1 MSILGE
7 NLVRTDAIGK
17 LTGEARYTVDY
28 DGKDL
33 LHGAL
38 LRSPVPA
45 GRIKAIET
53 AAAESLPGVR
63 CVVTAMG
70 VPDTRAGWVLR
81 EQAMFARERVRYEGE
96 PIAGVVADTPEQARA
111 AVAAI
116 ELDLVETE
124 AVGDME
130 TALAENAPL
139 VHPEWKSYQPASG
152 EDYPRYGNIASEL
165 VADNDAVDVAF
176 ENADL
181 IVEDE
186 FISNRQYQ
194 AYIEPKSAVGIYREG
209 RYIIHT
215 GHQFPFNVRDRVA
228 QYLDVRPS
236 QVRVIGHSIGGGF
249 GAKLDTGLEPY
260 AAILSQLAGGRAVK
274 LVNNR
279 TEDIL
284 TCPSRENAVITIRSA
299 LDKQG
304 NLLGR
309 ELICHMDNGAYS
321 GEMAFMPSVIFH
333 LAGSVYKVG
342 NIRVIARLV
351 YTNTAPTGAMRGVS
365 GVYFCAMQ
373 ERHMDNI
380 ADKLGVDR
388 REYRLQNLNK
398 NGDTLLNGQVLD
410 DADLLRKGFEKM
422 EQAAPWITLNK
433 NKKPWH
439 GIGIAAGTWITNSM
453 PGSVQLKLNEDGTV
467 TVVTAA
473 TDNGSGA
480 VSMGVTQ
487 IVAEHFGLTADD
499 IIVTMPDTDIA
510 GFDGGSQGSRTT
522 HIVGRAAGIAADELK
537 RMIYDV
543 ASDLLEAGRDDLEM
557 VNGKVGVVGYPD
569 SRIPLENIAM
579 AATWSRGPLSANG
592 SYTTEP
598 VPYNPGC
605 ASGMLF
611 PYFPTPTYHVHLAE
625 VEVNPVTGN
634 VRVVRYIV
642 VQEVGRVINPT
653 GVRGQVQGAVAQGIG
668 HALYESLRIRDARY
682 LERSLETY
690 RLPLAVDVPEVEIIT
705 MEHPHSLGPFGAK
718 GVGEPA
724 IILAPATIACAVS
737 DAIGKPFNRIPI
749 TPEDV
754 LEAIVEKEKTYA

>member
-1 MSILGE
+1 MSLLGE
-7 NLVRTDAIGK
+7 NLVRTDAMGK

-33 LHGAL
+33 LHGSL
-38 LRSPVPA
+38 LRSSVPS
-45 GRIKAIET
+45 GRIKALDT
-53 AAAESLPGVR
+53 TLAESLPGVR
-63 CVVTAMG
+63 CIVTAMD

-81 EQAMFARERVRYEGE
+81 EHALFAREQVRYEGE
-96 PIAGVVADTPEQARA
+96 PIAGVVADTPEQAKA

-116 ELDLVETE
+116 ELNMEEME

-130 TALAENAPL
+130 AALAENAPL
-139 VHPEWKSYQPASG
+139 VHPEWKSYQTVSG
-152 EDYPRYGNIASEL
+152 EDHPRYGNIASEL
-165 VADNDAVDVAF
+165 VADNDDVDVAF

-194 AYIEPKSAVGIYREG
+194 AYIEPKSAVGIFREG

-215 GHQFPFNVRDRVA
+215 GHQYPFNVRDRVA

-260 AAILSQLAGGRAVK
+260 AAILSKFAGGRPVK

-279 TEDIL
+279 TEDML
-284 TCPSRENAVITIRSA
+284 TCPSRENAVIKIRSA

-321 GEMAFMPSVIFH
+321 GEMVFMPSVIFH
-333 LAGSVYKVG
+333 LAGSVYKVS

-380 ADKLGVDR
+380 ADQLGVDR
-388 REYRLQNLNK
+388 REYRLQNLVK
-398 NGDTLLNGQVLD
+398 SGDTLLNGQVLD

-422 EQAAPWITLNK
+422 EETAPWTQLNK

-439 GIGIAAGTWITNSM
+439 GIGIGAGTWITNSM
-453 PGSVQLKLNEDGTV
+453 PGSVQLKLNEDGSV
-467 TVVTAA
+467 AVVTGAN
-473 TDNGSGA
+473 DNGSGA

-487 IVAEHFGLTADD
+487 IVAEHLGLSADD

-510 GFDGGSQGSRTT
+510 GYDGGSQGSRTT

-537 RMIYDV
+537 RMIYEV
-543 ASDLLEAGRDDLEM
+543 ASGMLEANRDDLEM

-579 AATWSRGPLSANG
+579 AATWGRGPLSASG

-653 GVRGQVQGAVAQGIG
+653 GVRGQIQGAVTQGIG
-668 HALYESLRIRDARY
+668 HALYESLRIRNARY
-682 LERSLETY
+682 LERSLEAY
-690 RLPLAVDVPEVEIIT
+690 RLPLAVDIPEVEVIT

-737 DAIGKPFNRIPI
+737 NAIGKPFNKIPI
-749 TPEDV
+749 SPEDV
-754 LEAIVEKEKTYA
+754 LEAIVDMENQR

>member
-1 MSILGE
+1 MSLLGE
-7 NLVRTDAIGK
+7 NLVRTDAMGK

-33 LHGAL
+33 LHGSL
-38 LRSPVPA
+38 LRSSVPS
-45 GRIKAIET
+45 GRIKALDT
-53 AAAESLPGVR
+53 TLAESLPGVR
-63 CVVTAMG
+63 CIVTAMD

-81 EQAMFARERVRYEGE
+81 EHALFAREQVRYEGE
-96 PIAGVVADTPEQARA
+96 PIAGVVADTPEQAKA

-116 ELDLVETE
+116 ELNMEE
-124 AVGDME
+124 MQAVGDME
-130 TALAENAPL
+130 AALAENARL
-139 VHPEWKSYQPASG
+139 VHPEWKSYQTVSG
-152 EDYPRYGNIASEL
+152 EDHPRYGNIASEL
-165 VADNDAVDVAF
+165 VADNDDVDVAF

-194 AYIEPKSAVGIYREG
+194 AYIEPKSAVGIFREG

-215 GHQFPFNVRDRVA
+215 GHQYPFNVRDRVA

-260 AAILSQLAGGRAVK
+260 AAILSKFAGGRPVK

-279 TEDIL
+279 TEDML

-321 GEMAFMPSVIFH
+321 GEMVFMPSVIFH
-333 LAGSVYKVG
+333 LAGSVYKVS

-380 ADKLGVDR
+380 ADQLGVDR
-388 REYRLQNLNK
+388 REYRLQNLVK
-398 NGDTLLNGQVLD
+398 SGDTLLNGQVLD

-422 EQAAPWITLNK
+422 EETAPWTQLNK

-439 GIGIAAGTWITNSM
+439 GIGIGAGTWITNSM
-453 PGSVQLKLNEDGTV
+453 PGSVQLKLNEDGSV
-467 TVVTAA
+467 AVVTGAN
-473 TDNGSGA
+473 DNGSGA

-487 IVAEHFGLTADD
+487 IVAEHLGLSADD

-510 GFDGGSQGSRTT
+510 GYDGGSQGSRTT

-537 RMIYDV
+537 RMIYEV
-543 ASDLLEAGRDDLEM
+543 ASGMLEANRDDLEM

-579 AATWSRGPLSANG
+579 AATWSRGPLSASG

-653 GVRGQVQGAVAQGIG
+653 GVRGQIQGAVTQGIG
-668 HALYESLRIRDARY
+668 HALYESLRIRNARY
-682 LERSLETY
+682 LERSLEAY
-690 RLPLAVDVPEVEIIT
+690 RLPLAVDIPEVEVIT

-737 DAIGKPFNRIPI
+737 DAIGKPFNKIPI
-749 TPEDV
+749 SPEDV
-754 LEAIVEKEKTYA
+754 LEAIVDMENQR

>member
-1 MSILGE
+1 MSLLGE
-7 NLVRTDAIGK
+7 NLVRTDAMGK

-33 LHGAL
+33 LHGSL
-38 LRSPVPA
+38 LRSSVPS
-45 GRIKAIET
+45 GRIKALDT
-53 AAAESLPGVR
+53 TLAESLPGVR
-63 CVVTAMG
+63 CIVTAMD

-81 EQAMFARERVRYEGE
+81 EHALFAREQVRYEGE
-96 PIAGVVADTPEQARA
+96 PIAGVVADTPEQAKA

-116 ELDLVETE
+116 ELNMEE
-124 AVGDME
+124 MQAVGDME
-130 TALAENAPL
+130 AALAENAPL
-139 VHPEWKSYQPASG
+139 VHPEWKSYQTVSG
-152 EDYPRYGNIASEL
+152 EDHPRYGNIASEL
-165 VADNDAVDVAF
+165 VADNDDVDVAF

-194 AYIEPKSAVGIYREG
+194 AYIEPKSAVGIFREG

-215 GHQFPFNVRDRVA
+215 GHQYPFNVRDRVA

-236 QVRVIGHSIGGGF
+236 QIRVIGHSIGGGF

-260 AAILSQLAGGRAVK
+260 AAILSKFAGGRPVK

-279 TEDIL
+279 TEDML

-321 GEMAFMPSVIFH
+321 GEMVFMPSVIFH
-333 LAGSVYKVG
+333 LAGSVYKVS

-380 ADKLGVDR
+380 ADQLGVDR
-388 REYRLQNLNK
+388 REYRLQNLVK
-398 NGDTLLNGQVLD
+398 SGDTLLNGQVLD

-422 EQAAPWITLNK
+422 EETAPWTQLNK

-439 GIGIAAGTWITNSM
+439 GIGIGAGTWITNSM
-453 PGSVQLKLNEDGTV
+453 PGSVQLKLNEDGSV
-467 TVVTAA
+467 AVVTGAN
-473 TDNGSGA
+473 DNGSGA

-487 IVAEHFGLTADD
+487 IVAEHLGLSADD

-510 GFDGGSQGSRTT
+510 GYDGGSQGSRTT

-537 RMIYDV
+537 RMIYEV
-543 ASDLLEAGRDDLEM
+543 ASGMLEANRDDLEM

-579 AATWSRGPLSANG
+579 AATWSRGPLSASG

-653 GVRGQVQGAVAQGIG
+653 GVRGQIQGAVTQGIG
-668 HALYESLRIRDARY
+668 HALYESLRIRNARY
-682 LERSLETY
+682 LERSLEAY
-690 RLPLAVDVPEVEIIT
+690 RLPLAVDIPEVEVIT

-737 DAIGKPFNRIPI
+737 DAIGKPFNKIPI
-749 TPEDV
+749 SPEDV
-754 LEAIVEKEKTYA
+754 LEAIVDMENQR

>member
-1 MSILGE
+1 MSLLGE
-7 NLVRTDAIGK
+7 NLIRTDAMGK

-33 LHGAL
+33 LHGSL
-38 LRSPVPA
+38 LRSSVPS
-45 GRIKAIET
+45 GRIKALDT
-53 AAAESLPGVR
+53 TLAESLPGVR
-63 CVVTAMG
+63 CIVTAMD

-81 EQAMFARERVRYEGE
+81 EHALFAREQVRYEGE
-96 PIAGVVADTPEQARA
+96 AIAGVVADTPEQAKA

-116 ELDLVETE
+116 ELNMEE
-124 AVGDME
+124 MQAVGDME
-130 TALAENAPL
+130 AALAENAPL
-139 VHPEWKSYQPASG
+139 VHPEWKSYQTVSG
-152 EDYPRYGNIASEL
+152 EDHPRYGNIASEL
-165 VADNDAVDVAF
+165 VADNDEVDVAF

-194 AYIEPKSAVGIYREG
+194 AYIEPKSAVGIFREG

-215 GHQFPFNVRDRVA
+215 GHQYPFNVRDRVA

-236 QVRVIGHSIGGGF
+236 QIRVIGHSIGGGF

-260 AAILSQLAGGRAVK
+260 AAILSKFAGGRPVK

-279 TEDIL
+279 TEDML

-321 GEMAFMPSVIFH
+321 GEMVFMPSVIFH
-333 LAGSVYKVG
+333 LAGSVYKVS

-380 ADKLGVDR
+380 ADQLGVDR
-388 REYRLQNLNK
+388 REYRLQNLVK
-398 NGDTLLNGQVLD
+398 SGDTLLNGQVLD

-422 EQAAPWITLNK
+422 EETAPWTQLNK

-439 GIGIAAGTWITNSM
+439 GIGIGAGTWITNSM
-453 PGSVQLKLNEDGTV
+453 PGSVQLKLNEDGSV
-467 TVVTAA
+467 AVVTGAN
-473 TDNGSGA
+473 DNGSGA

-487 IVAEHFGLTADD
+487 IVAEHLGLSADD

-510 GFDGGSQGSRTT
+510 GYDGGSQGSRTT

-537 RMIYDV
+537 RMIYEV
-543 ASDLLEAGRDDLEM
+543 ASGMLEANRDDLEM

-579 AATWSRGPLSANG
+579 AATWSRGPLSASG

-653 GVRGQVQGAVAQGIG
+653 GVRGQIQGAVTQGIG
-668 HALYESLRIRDARY
+668 HALYESLRIKNARY
-682 LERSLETY
+682 LERSLEAY
-690 RLPLAVDVPEVEIIT
+690 RLPLAVDIPEVEVIT

-737 DAIGKPFNRIPI
+737 DAIGKPFNKIPI
-749 TPEDV
+749 SPEDV
-754 LEAIVEKEKTYA
+754 LEAIVDMENQR

>member
-1 MSILGE
+1 MSVLGE
-7 NLVRTDAIGK
+7 SLVRTDAAGK

-28 DGKDL
+28 DARDL

-45 GRIKAIET
+45 GRIKAIDT

-63 CVVTAMG
+63 CVVTARD
-70 VPDTRAGWVLR
+70 VPDTLAGWVLR
-81 EQAMFARERVRYEGE
+81 ETPLFAGKQVRFEGE
-96 PIAGVVADTPEQARA
+96 PLAGVAADTPEQAK
-111 AVAAI
+111 AAI
-116 ELDLVETE
+116 AAIKLDIAETE
-124 AVGDME
+124 AVGDMKA
-130 TALAENAPL
+130 ALTENAPL
-139 VHPEWKSYQPASG
+139 VHPEWKSYQPTSG

-165 VADNDAVDVAF
+165 VADNDDVDVAF
-176 ENADL
+176 QNADL

-186 FISNRQYQ
+186 FTSNRQYQ
-194 AYIEPKSAVGIYREG
+194 AYIEPKSAVGIYRDG
-209 RYIIHT
+209 RYTIHT
-215 GHQFPFNVRDRVA
+215 GHQYPFNIRDRVA
-228 QYLDVRPS
+228 QYLAVRPS

-249 GAKLDTGLEPY
+249 GAKLDTGLEPH
-260 AAILSQLAGGRAVK
+260 AAIMSKLAGGRPVK

-279 TEDIL
+279 TEDML
-284 TCPSRENAVITIRSA
+284 TCPSRENATMKIRSA

-351 YTNTAPTGAMRGVS
+351 YTNTAPTGAMRGVC
-365 GVYFCAMQ
+365 GVYFSAFQ
-373 ERHMDNI
+373 ERHMDHI
-380 ADKLGVDR
+380 ADELGVDR
-388 REYRLQNLNK
+388 REYRLNNLVK
-398 NGDTLLNGQVLD
+398 SGDSLLNGQVLD

-422 EQAAPWITLNK
+422 EEAAPWKQQDK
-433 NKKPWH
+433 NKKNWH

-453 PGSVQLKLNEDGTV
+453 PGSVQLKLNEDGSI

-480 VSMGVTQ
+480 VSMGITQ

-499 IIVTMPDTDIA
+499 IVVTMPDTDVA
-510 GFDGGSQGSRTT
+510 GYDGGSQGSRTT

-537 RMIYDV
+537 GMIFDV
-543 ASDLLEAGRDDLEM
+543 AAGMLEAGKDDLEM
-557 VNGKVGVVGYPD
+557 VDGQVGVVGDPT
-569 SRIPLENIAM
+569 SRMPLGDIAT
-579 AATWSRGPLSANG
+579 AATWSRGPLSASG

-598 VPYNPGC
+598 VPFNPGC

-611 PYFPTPTYHVHLAE
+611 PYFPTPTYHVHFAE

-642 VQEVGRVINPT
+642 VQEVGRVINPA
-653 GVRGQVQGAVAQGIG
+653 GVRGQIQGAVVQGIG
-668 HALYESLRIRDARY
+668 HALYESLRIRGARY
-682 LERSLETY
+682 LERSLEAY
-690 RLPLAVDVPEVEIIT
+690 RLPLAVDMPEVEIIT

-724 IILAPATIACAVS
+724 IILAPAVIACAVS
-737 DAIGKPFNRIPI
+737 DALGKPFNRIPVS
-749 TPEDV
+749 PEDV
-754 LEAIVEKEKTYA
+754 LEAIVEKEKQG

>member
-1 MSILGE
+1 MSLLGE
-7 NLVRTDAIGK
+7 NLVRTDAMGK

-33 LHGAL
+33 LHGSL
-38 LRSPVPA
+38 LRSSVPS
-45 GRIKAIET
+45 GRIKALDT
-53 AAAESLPGVR
+53 TLAESLPGVR
-63 CVVTAMG
+63 CIVTAMD

-81 EQAMFARERVRYEGE
+81 EHALFAREQVRYEGE
-96 PIAGVVADTPEQARA
+96 PIAGVVADTPEQAKA

-116 ELDLVETE
+116 ELNMEEME

-130 TALAENAPL
+130 AALAENARL
-139 VHPEWKSYQPASG
+139 VHPEWKSYQTVSG
-152 EDYPRYGNIASEL
+152 EDHPRYGNIASEL
-165 VADNDAVDVAF
+165 VADNDDVDVAF

-194 AYIEPKSAVGIYREG
+194 AYIEPKSAVGIFREG

-260 AAILSQLAGGRAVK
+260 AAILSKFAGGRPVK

-279 TEDIL
+279 TEDML

-321 GEMAFMPSVIFH
+321 GEMVFMPSVIFH
-333 LAGSVYKVG
+333 LAGSVYKVS

-380 ADKLGVDR
+380 ADQLGVDR
-388 REYRLQNLNK
+388 REYRLQNLVK
-398 NGDTLLNGQVLD
+398 SGDTLLNGQVLD

-422 EQAAPWITLNK
+422 EETAPWTQLNK

-439 GIGIAAGTWITNSM
+439 GIGIGAGTWITNSM
-453 PGSVQLKLNEDGTV
+453 PGSVQLKLNEDGSV
-467 TVVTAA
+467 AVVTGAN
-473 TDNGSGA
+473 DNGSGA

-487 IVAEHFGLTADD
+487 IVAEHLGLSADD

-510 GFDGGSQGSRTT
+510 GYDGGSQGSRTT

-537 RMIYDV
+537 RMIYEV
-543 ASDLLEAGRDDLEM
+543 ASGMLEANRDDLEM

-579 AATWSRGPLSANG
+579 AATWSRGPLSASG

-653 GVRGQVQGAVAQGIG
+653 GVRGQIQGAVTQGIG
-668 HALYESLRIRDARY
+668 HALYESLRIRNARY
-682 LERSLETY
+682 LERSLEAY
-690 RLPLAVDVPEVEIIT
+690 RLPLAVDIPEVEVIT

-737 DAIGKPFNRIPI
+737 DAIGKPFNKIPI
-749 TPEDV
+749 SPEDV
-754 LEAIVEKEKTYA
+754 LEAIVDMENQR

>member
-1 MSILGE
+1 MSLLGE
-7 NLVRTDAIGK
+7 NLVRTDAMGK

-33 LHGAL
+33 LHGSL
-38 LRSPVPA
+38 LRSSVPS
-45 GRIKAIET
+45 GRIKALDT
-53 AAAESLPGVR
+53 TLAESLPGVR
-63 CVVTAMG
+63 CIVTAMD

-81 EQAMFARERVRYEGE
+81 EHALFAREQVRYEGE
-96 PIAGVVADTPEQARA
+96 PIAGVVADTPEQAKA

-116 ELDLVETE
+116 ELNMEE
-124 AVGDME
+124 MQAVGDME
-130 TALAENAPL
+130 AALAENARL
-139 VHPEWKSYQPASG
+139 VHPEWKSYQTVSG
-152 EDYPRYGNIASEL
+152 EDHPRYGNIASEL
-165 VADNDAVDVAF
+165 VADNDDVDVAF
-176 ENADL
+176 KNADL

-194 AYIEPKSAVGIYREG
+194 AYIEPKSAVGIFREG

-215 GHQFPFNVRDRVA
+215 GHQYPFNVRDRVA

-260 AAILSQLAGGRAVK
+260 AAILSKFAGGRPVK

-279 TEDIL
+279 TEDML
-284 TCPSRENAVITIRSA
+284 TCPSRENAVIKIRSA

-321 GEMAFMPSVIFH
+321 GEMVFMPSVIFH
-333 LAGSVYKVG
+333 LAGSVYKVS

-380 ADKLGVDR
+380 ADQLGVDR
-388 REYRLQNLNK
+388 REYRLQNLVK
-398 NGDTLLNGQVLD
+398 SGDTLLNGQVLD

-422 EQAAPWITLNK
+422 EETAPWTQLNK

-439 GIGIAAGTWITNSM
+439 GIGIGAGTWITNSM
-453 PGSVQLKLNEDGTV
+453 PGSVQLKLNEDGSV
-467 TVVTAA
+467 AVVTGAN
-473 TDNGSGA
+473 DNGSGA

-487 IVAEHFGLTADD
+487 IVAEHLGLSADD

-510 GFDGGSQGSRTT
+510 GYDGGSQGSRTT

-537 RMIYDV
+537 RMIYEV
-543 ASDLLEAGRDDLEM
+543 ASGMLEANRDDLEM

-579 AATWSRGPLSANG
+579 AATWSRGPLSASG

-653 GVRGQVQGAVAQGIG
+653 GVRGQIQGAVTQGIG
-668 HALYESLRIRDARY
+668 HALYESLRIRNARY
-682 LERSLETY
+682 LERSLEAY
-690 RLPLAVDVPEVEIIT
+690 RLPLAVDIPEVEVIT

-737 DAIGKPFNRIPI
+737 DAIGKPFNKIPI
-749 TPEDV
+749 SPEDV
-754 LEAIVEKEKTYA
+754 LEAIVDMENQR

>member
-1 MSILGE
+1 MSLLGE
-7 NLVRTDAIGK
+7 NLVRTDAMGK

-33 LHGAL
+33 LHGSL
-38 LRSPVPA
+38 LRSSVPS
-45 GRIKAIET
+45 GRIKALDT
-53 AAAESLPGVR
+53 TLAESLPGVR
-63 CVVTAMG
+63 CIVTAMD

-81 EQAMFARERVRYEGE
+81 EHALFAREQVRYEGE
-96 PIAGVVADTPEQARA
+96 PIAGVVADTPEQAKA

-116 ELDLVETE
+116 ELNMEE
-124 AVGDME
+124 MQAVGDME
-130 TALAENAPL
+130 AALAENAPL
-139 VHPEWKSYQPASG
+139 VHPEWKSYQTVSG
-152 EDYPRYGNIASEL
+152 EDHPRYGNIASEL
-165 VADNDAVDVAF
+165 VADNDDVDVAF

-194 AYIEPKSAVGIYREG
+194 AYIEPKSAVGIFREG

-215 GHQFPFNVRDRVA
+215 GHQYPFNVRDRVA

-236 QVRVIGHSIGGGF
+236 QVRVIGHAIGVGF

-260 AAILSQLAGGRAVK
+260 AAILSKFAGGRPVK

-279 TEDIL
+279 TEDML

-321 GEMAFMPSVIFH
+321 GEMVFMPSVIFH
-333 LAGSVYKVG
+333 LAGSVYKVS

-380 ADKLGVDR
+380 ADQLGVDR
-388 REYRLQNLNK
+388 REYRLQNLVK
-398 NGDTLLNGQVLD
+398 SGDTLLNGQVLD

-422 EQAAPWITLNK
+422 EETAPWTQLNK

-439 GIGIAAGTWITNSM
+439 GIGIGAGTWITNSM
-453 PGSVQLKLNEDGTV
+453 PGSVQLKLNEDGSV
-467 TVVTAA
+467 AVVTGAN
-473 TDNGSGA
+473 DNGSGA

-487 IVAEHFGLTADD
+487 IVAEHLGLSADD

-510 GFDGGSQGSRTT
+510 GYDGGSQGSRTT

-537 RMIYDV
+537 RMIYEV
-543 ASDLLEAGRDDLEM
+543 ASGMLEANRDDLEM

-579 AATWSRGPLSANG
+579 AATWSRGPLSASG

-653 GVRGQVQGAVAQGIG
+653 GVRGQIQGAVTQGIG
-668 HALYESLRIRDARY
+668 HALYESLRIRNARY
-682 LERSLETY
+682 LERSLEAY
-690 RLPLAVDVPEVEIIT
+690 RLPLAVDIPEVEVIT

-737 DAIGKPFNRIPI
+737 DAIGKPFNKIPI
-749 TPEDV
+749 SPEDV
-754 LEAIVEKEKTYA
+754 LEAIVDMENQR

>member
-1 MSILGE
+1 MSLLGE
-7 NLVRTDAIGK
+7 SLVRTDAMGK

-38 LRSPVPA
+38 LRSSIPA
-45 GRIKAIET
+45 GRIKAIDT
-53 AAAESLPGVR
+53 AVAELLPGVR
-63 CVVTAMG
+63 CIVTALD

-81 EQAMFARERVRYEGE
+81 EHALFARKQVRYEGE

-111 AVAAI
+111 AVVAI
-116 ELDLVETE
+116 ELDMVETE

-130 TALAENAPL
+130 TALAENASL
-139 VHPEWKSYQPASG
+139 VHPEWKSYQPVSG
-152 EDYPRYGNIASEL
+152 EDHPRYGNIASEL
-165 VADNDAVDVAF
+165 VADNDAVDIAF

-194 AYIEPKSAVGIYREG
+194 AYIEPKSAVGIYRDG

-260 AAILSQLAGGRAVK
+260 AAILSKLAGGRPVK

-279 TEDIL
+279 TEDML
-284 TCPSRENAVITIRSA
+284 TCPSRENAVIKIRSA
-299 LDKQG
+299 LDNQG

-333 LAGSVYKVG
+333 LAGSVYKVS

-351 YTNTAPTGAMRGVS
+351 YTNTAPTGAMRGVC

-380 ADKLGVDR
+380 AEQLGVDR
-388 REYRLQNLNK
+388 REYRLQNLVK
-398 NGDTLLNGQVLD
+398 SGDTLLNGQVLD
-410 DADLLRKGFEKM
+410 DADLLRKGFEIM
-422 EQAAPWITLNK
+422 EEAAPWSQLNK

-439 GIGIAAGTWITNSM
+439 GIGIGAGTWITNSM
-453 PGSVQLKLNEDGTV
+453 PGSVQLKLNEDGSV
-467 TVVTAA
+467 TVVTGAN
-473 TDNGSGA
+473 DNGSGA
-480 VSMGVTQ
+480 VSMGLTQ
-487 IVAEHFGLTADD
+487 IVAEHFGLSADD

-510 GFDGGSQGSRTT
+510 GYDGGSQGSRTT

-537 RMIYDV
+537 RMIYEV
-543 ASDLLEAGRDDLEM
+543 ASDLLEANRDDLEM

-579 AATWSRGPLSANG
+579 AATWSRGPLSASG
-592 SYTTEP
+592 SYTTQP

-653 GVRGQVQGAVAQGIG
+653 GVRGQIQGAVTQGIG
-668 HALYESLRIRDARY
+668 HALYESLRIRNARY
-682 LERSLETY
+682 LERSLEAY
-690 RLPLAVDVPEVEIIT
+690 RLPLAVDIPEVEVIT

-737 DAIGKPFNRIPI
+737 DAIGKPFNKIPI
-749 TPEDV
+749 SPEDV
-754 LEAIVEKEKTYA
+754 LEAIVDLEKQR

>member
-1 MSILGE
+1 MSLLGE
-7 NLVRTDAIGK
+7 NLVRTDAMGK

-33 LHGAL
+33 LHGSL
-38 LRSPVPA
+38 LRSSVPS
-45 GRIKAIET
+45 GRIKALDT
-53 AAAESLPGVR
+53 TLAESLPGVR
-63 CVVTAMG
+63 CIVTAMD

-81 EQAMFARERVRYEGE
+81 EHALFAREQVRYEGE
-96 PIAGVVADTPEQARA
+96 PIAGVVADTPEQAKA

-116 ELDLVETE
+116 ELNMEE
-124 AVGDME
+124 MQAVGDME
-130 TALAENAPL
+130 AALAENARL
-139 VHPEWKSYQPASG
+139 VHPEWKSYQTVSG
-152 EDYPRYGNIASEL
+152 EDHPRYGNIASEL
-165 VADNDAVDVAF
+165 VADNDDVDVAF

-194 AYIEPKSAVGIYREG
+194 AYIEPKSAVGIFREG

-215 GHQFPFNVRDRVA
+215 GHQYPFNVRDRVA

-260 AAILSQLAGGRAVK
+260 AAILSKFAGGRPVK

-279 TEDIL
+279 TEDML
-284 TCPSRENAVITIRSA
+284 TCPSRENAVIKIRSA

-321 GEMAFMPSVIFH
+321 GEMVFMPSVIFH
-333 LAGSVYKVG
+333 LAGSVYKVS

-380 ADKLGVDR
+380 ADQLGVDR
-388 REYRLQNLNK
+388 REYRLQNLVK
-398 NGDTLLNGQVLD
+398 SGDTLLNGQVLD

-422 EQAAPWITLNK
+422 EETAPWTQLNK

-439 GIGIAAGTWITNSM
+439 GIGIGAGTWITNSM
-453 PGSVQLKLNEDGTV
+453 PGSVQLKLNEDGSV
-467 TVVTAA
+467 AVVTGAN
-473 TDNGSGA
+473 DNGSGA

-487 IVAEHFGLTADD
+487 IVAEHLGLSADD

-510 GFDGGSQGSRTT
+510 GYDGGSQGSRTT

-537 RMIYDV
+537 RMIYEV
-543 ASDLLEAGRDDLEM
+543 ASGMLEANRDDLEM

-579 AATWSRGPLSANG
+579 AATWSRGPLSASG

-653 GVRGQVQGAVAQGIG
+653 GVRGQIQGAVTQGIG
-668 HALYESLRIRDARY
+668 HALYESLRIRNARY
-682 LERSLETY
+682 LERSLEAY
-690 RLPLAVDVPEVEIIT
+690 RLPLAVDIPEVEVIT

-737 DAIGKPFNRIPI
+737 DAIGKPFNKIPI
-749 TPEDV
+749 SPEDV
-754 LEAIVEKEKTYA
+754 LEAIVDMENQR

>member
-1 MSILGE
+1 MSMLGE
-7 NLVRTDAIGK
+7 NLVRTDATGK

-45 GRIKAIET
+45 GRFKTIDT
-53 AAAESLPGVR
+53 TVAESMAGVR
-63 CVVTAMG
+63 CIATARD

-81 EQAMFARERVRYEGE
+81 EQPLFAREQVRYEGE
-96 PIAGVVADTPEQARA
+96 PIAGVAADTPEQARA

-130 TALAENAPL
+130 TALAENASL

-181 IVEDE
+181 IVADE

-279 TEDIL
+279 TEDLL

-388 REYRLQNLNK
+388 RAYRLQNLNK
-398 NGDTLLNGQVLD
+398 SGDTLLNGQVLD

-422 EQAAPWITLNK
+422 EQAAPWTRLNK

-487 IVAEHFGLTADD
+487 IVAEHFGLSAED
-499 IIVTMPDTDIA
+499 IIVTMPDTDSA

-668 HALYESLRIRDARY
+668 HALYESLRIRDSRY
-682 LERSLETY
+682 LERSLEAY
-690 RLPLAVDVPEVEIIT
+690 RLPLAVDMPEVEIIT
-705 MEHPHSLGPFGAK
+705 MEHPHALGPFGAK

-754 LEAIVEKEKTYA
+754 LEAIVEKEKQR

>member
-1 MSILGE
+1 MSLLGE
-7 NLVRTDAIGK
+7 NLVRTDAMGK

-33 LHGAL
+33 LHGSL
-38 LRSPVPA
+38 LRSSVPS
-45 GRIKAIET
+45 GRIKALDT
-53 AAAESLPGVR
+53 TLAESLPGVR
-63 CVVTAMG
+63 CIVTAMD

-81 EQAMFARERVRYEGE
+81 EHALFAREQVRYEGE
-96 PIAGVVADTPEQARA
+96 PIAGVVADTPEQAKA

-116 ELDLVETE
+116 ELNMEE
-124 AVGDME
+124 MQAVGDME
-130 TALAENAPL
+130 AALAENARL
-139 VHPEWKSYQPASG
+139 VHPEWKSYQTVSG
-152 EDYPRYGNIASEL
+152 EDHPRYGNIASEL
-165 VADNDAVDVAF
+165 VADNDDVDVAF

-194 AYIEPKSAVGIYREG
+194 AYIEPKSAVGIFREG

-215 GHQFPFNVRDRVA
+215 GHQYPFNVRDRVA

-236 QVRVIGHSIGGGF
+236 QIRVIGHSIGGGF

-260 AAILSQLAGGRAVK
+260 AAILSKFAGGRPVK

-279 TEDIL
+279 TEDML
-284 TCPSRENAVITIRSA
+284 TCPSRENAVIKIRSA

-309 ELICHMDNGAYS
+309 ELICHMDNDAYS
-321 GEMAFMPSVIFH
+321 GEMVFMPSVIFH
-333 LAGSVYKVG
+333 LAGSVYKVS

-380 ADKLGVDR
+380 ADQLGVDR
-388 REYRLQNLNK
+388 REYRLQNLVK
-398 NGDTLLNGQVLD
+398 SGDTLLNGQVLD

-422 EQAAPWITLNK
+422 EETAPWTQLNK

-439 GIGIAAGTWITNSM
+439 GIGIGAGTWITNSM
-453 PGSVQLKLNEDGTV
+453 PGSVQLKLNEDGSV
-467 TVVTAA
+467 AVVTGAN
-473 TDNGSGA
+473 DNGSGA

-487 IVAEHFGLTADD
+487 IVAEHLGLSADD

-510 GFDGGSQGSRTT
+510 GYDGGSQGSRTT

-537 RMIYDV
+537 RMIYEV
-543 ASDLLEAGRDDLEM
+543 ASGMLEANRDDLEM

-579 AATWSRGPLSANG
+579 AATWSRGPLSASG

-653 GVRGQVQGAVAQGIG
+653 GVRGQIQGAVTQGIG
-668 HALYESLRIRDARY
+668 HALYESLRIRNARY
-682 LERSLETY
+682 LERSLEAY
-690 RLPLAVDVPEVEIIT
+690 RLPLAVDIPEVEVIT

-737 DAIGKPFNRIPI
+737 DAIGKPFNKIPI
-749 TPEDV
+749 SPEDV
-754 LEAIVEKEKTYA
+754 LEAIVDMENQR

>member
-1 MSILGE
+1 MSLLGE
-7 NLVRTDAIGK
+7 SLVRTDAMGK

-38 LRSPVPA
+38 LRSSVPA
-45 GRIKAIET
+45 GRIKAIDT
-53 AAAESLPGVR
+53 AVAELLPGVR
-63 CVVTAMG
+63 CIVTALD

-81 EQAMFARERVRYEGE
+81 EHALFARKQVRYEGE

-111 AVAAI
+111 AVVAI
-116 ELDLVETE
+116 ELDMVETE

-139 VHPEWKSYQPASG
+139 VHPEWKSYQPVSG
-152 EDYPRYGNIASEL
+152 EDHPRYGNIASEL
-165 VADNDAVDVAF
+165 VADNDAVDIAF

-194 AYIEPKSAVGIYREG
+194 AYIEPKSAVGIYRDG

-260 AAILSQLAGGRAVK
+260 AAILSKLAGGRPVK

-279 TEDIL
+279 TEDML
-284 TCPSRENAVITIRSA
+284 TCPSRENAVIKIRSA
-299 LDKQG
+299 LDNQG

-333 LAGSVYKVG
+333 LAGSVYKVS

-351 YTNTAPTGAMRGVS
+351 YTNTAPTGAMRGVC

-380 ADKLGVDR
+380 AEQLGVDR
-388 REYRLQNLNK
+388 REYRLQNLVK
-398 NGDTLLNGQVLD
+398 SGDTLLNGQVLD
-410 DADLLRKGFEKM
+410 DADLLRKGFEIM
-422 EQAAPWITLNK
+422 EEAAPWSQLNK

-439 GIGIAAGTWITNSM
+439 GIGIGAGTWITNSM
-453 PGSVQLKLNEDGTV
+453 PGSVQLKLNEDGSV
-467 TVVTAA
+467 TVVTGAN
-473 TDNGSGA
+473 DNGSGA
-480 VSMGVTQ
+480 VSMGLTQ
-487 IVAEHFGLTADD
+487 IVAEHFGLSADD

-510 GFDGGSQGSRTT
+510 GYDGGSQGSRTT

-537 RMIYDV
+537 RMIYEV
-543 ASDLLEAGRDDLEM
+543 ASDLLEANRDDLEM

-579 AATWSRGPLSANG
+579 AATWSRGPLSASG
-592 SYTTEP
+592 SYTTQP

-653 GVRGQVQGAVAQGIG
+653 GVRGQIQGAVTQGIG
-668 HALYESLRIRDARY
+668 HALYESLRIRNARY
-682 LERSLETY
+682 LERSLEAY
-690 RLPLAVDVPEVEIIT
+690 RLPLAVDIPEVEVIT

-737 DAIGKPFNRIPI
+737 DAIGKPFNKIPI
-749 TPEDV
+749 SPEDV
-754 LEAIVEKEKTYA
+754 LEAIVDLEKQR

>member
-1 MSILGE
+1 MSLLGE
-7 NLVRTDAIGK
+7 NLVRTDAMGK

-33 LHGAL
+33 LHGSL
-38 LRSPVPA
+38 LRSSVPS
-45 GRIKAIET
+45 GRIKALDT
-53 AAAESLPGVR
+53 TLAESLPGVR
-63 CVVTAMG
+63 CIVTAMD

-81 EQAMFARERVRYEGE
+81 EHALFAREQVRYEGE
-96 PIAGVVADTPEQARA
+96 PIAGVVADTPEQAKA

-116 ELDLVETE
+116 ELNMEEME

-130 TALAENAPL
+130 AALAENAPL
-139 VHPEWKSYQPASG
+139 VHPEWKSYQTVSG
-152 EDYPRYGNIASEL
+152 EDHPRYGNIASEL
-165 VADNDAVDVAF
+165 VADNDDVDVAF

-194 AYIEPKSAVGIYREG
+194 AYIEPKSAVGIFREG

-215 GHQFPFNVRDRVA
+215 GHQYPFNVRDRVA

-260 AAILSQLAGGRAVK
+260 AAILSKFAGGRPVK

-279 TEDIL
+279 TEDML
-284 TCPSRENAVITIRSA
+284 TCPSRENAVIKIRSA

-321 GEMAFMPSVIFH
+321 GEMVFMPSVIFH
-333 LAGSVYKVG
+333 LAGSVYKVS

-380 ADKLGVDR
+380 ADQLGVDR
-388 REYRLQNLNK
+388 REYRLQNLVK
-398 NGDTLLNGQVLD
+398 SGDTLLNGQVLD

-422 EQAAPWITLNK
+422 EETAPWTQLNK

-439 GIGIAAGTWITNSM
+439 GIGIGAGTWITNSM
-453 PGSVQLKLNEDGTV
+453 PGSVQLKLNEDGSV
-467 TVVTAA
+467 AVVTGAN
-473 TDNGSGA
+473 DNGSGA

-487 IVAEHFGLTADD
+487 IVAEHLGLSADD

-510 GFDGGSQGSRTT
+510 GYDGGSQGSRTT

-537 RMIYDV
+537 RMIYEV
-543 ASDLLEAGRDDLEM
+543 ASGMLEANRDDLEM

-579 AATWSRGPLSANG
+579 AATWGRGPLSASG

-653 GVRGQVQGAVAQGIG
+653 GVRGQIQGAVTQGIG
-668 HALYESLRIRDARY
+668 HALYESLRIRNARY
-682 LERSLETY
+682 LERSLEAY
-690 RLPLAVDVPEVEIIT
+690 RLPLAVDIPEVEVIT

-737 DAIGKPFNRIPI
+737 DAIGKPFNKIPI
-749 TPEDV
+749 SPEDV
-754 LEAIVEKEKTYA
+754 LEAIVDMENQR

>member
-1 MSILGE
+1 MSLLGE
-7 NLVRTDAIGK
+7 NLVRTDAMGK

-33 LHGAL
+33 LHGSL
-38 LRSPVPA
+38 LRSSVPS
-45 GRIKAIET
+45 GRIKALDT
-53 AAAESLPGVR
+53 TLAESLPGVR
-63 CVVTAMG
+63 CIVTAMD

-81 EQAMFARERVRYEGE
+81 EHALFAREQVRYEGE
-96 PIAGVVADTPEQARA
+96 PIAGVVADTPEQAKA

-116 ELDLVETE
+116 ELNMEE
-124 AVGDME
+124 MQAVGDME
-130 TALAENAPL
+130 AALAENAPL
-139 VHPEWKSYQPASG
+139 VHPEWKSYQTVSG
-152 EDYPRYGNIASEL
+152 EDHPRYGNIASEL
-165 VADNDAVDVAF
+165 VADNDDVDVAF

-194 AYIEPKSAVGIYREG
+194 AYIEPKSAVGIFREG

-215 GHQFPFNVRDRVA
+215 GHQYPFNVRDRVA

-260 AAILSQLAGGRAVK
+260 AAILSKFAGGRPVK

-279 TEDIL
+279 TEDML

-321 GEMAFMPSVIFH
+321 GEMVFMPSVIFH
-333 LAGSVYKVG
+333 LAGSVYKVS

-380 ADKLGVDR
+380 ADQLGVDR
-388 REYRLQNLNK
+388 REYRLQNLVK
-398 NGDTLLNGQVLD
+398 SGDTLLNGQVLD

-422 EQAAPWITLNK
+422 EETAPWTQLNK

-439 GIGIAAGTWITNSM
+439 GIGIGAGTWITNSM
-453 PGSVQLKLNEDGTV
+453 PGSVQLKLNEDGSV
-467 TVVTAA
+467 AVVTGAN
-473 TDNGSGA
+473 DNGSGA

-487 IVAEHFGLTADD
+487 IVAEHLGLSADD

-510 GFDGGSQGSRTT
+510 GYDGGSQGSRTT

-537 RMIYDV
+537 RMIYEV
-543 ASDLLEAGRDDLEM
+543 ASGMLEANRDDLEM

-579 AATWSRGPLSANG
+579 AATWSRGPLSASG

-653 GVRGQVQGAVAQGIG
+653 GVRGQIQGAVTQGIG
-668 HALYESLRIRDARY
+668 HALYESLRIRNARY
-682 LERSLETY
+682 LERSLEAY
-690 RLPLAVDVPEVEIIT
+690 RLPLAVDIPEVEVIT

-737 DAIGKPFNRIPI
+737 DAIGKPFNKIPI
-749 TPEDV
+749 SPEDV
-754 LEAIVEKEKTYA
+754 LEAIVDMENQR

>member
-1 MSILGE
+1 MSLLGE
-7 NLVRTDAIGK
+7 SLVRADAAGK

-33 LHGAL
+33 LHGSL

-45 GRIKAIET
+45 GLIKAIDT
-53 AAAESLPGVR
+53 TVAESLPGVR
-63 CVVTAMG
+63 CVVTARD

-81 EQAMFARERVRYEGE
+81 EQALFAGGQVRFEGE
-96 PIAGVVADTPEQARA
+96 AIAAVAADTPEQARA

-116 ELDLVETE
+116 KLDLTETQ

-130 TALAENAPL
+130 SALAENAPL
-139 VHPEWKSYQPASG
+139 VHPEWKSYRPASG

-165 VADNDAVDVAF
+165 VADNDDVDVAF
-176 ENADL
+176 ANADV

-186 FISNRQYQ
+186 FTSNRQYQ
-194 AYIEPKSAVGIYREG
+194 AYIEPKSAVGIYRDG
-209 RYIIHT
+209 RYTIHT
-215 GHQFPFNVRDRVA
+215 GHQYPFNVRDRVA

-236 QVRVIGHSIGGGF
+236 QIRVIGHSIGGGF

-260 AAILSQLAGGRAVK
+260 AAILSRFAGGRPVK

-279 TEDIL
+279 TEDML
-284 TCPSRENAVITIRSA
+284 TCPSRENATIKIRSA

-333 LAGSVYKVG
+333 MAGSVYKVG
-342 NIRVIARLV
+342 NIRVISRLV

-365 GVYFCAMQ
+365 GVYFFAFQ
-373 ERHMDNI
+373 ERHMDHI
-380 ADKLGVDR
+380 ADELGIDR
-388 REYRLQNLNK
+388 REYRLNNLVK
-398 NGDTLLNGQVLD
+398 SGDTLLNGQVLD
-410 DADLLRKGFEKM
+410 DADILRKGFEKM
-422 EQAAPWITLNK
+422 EEAAPWTQLNN
-433 NKKPWH
+433 NKTPWR
-439 GIGIAAGTWITNSM
+439 GVGIAAGTWITNTM

-480 VSMGVTQ
+480 VSMGITQ
-487 IVAEHFGLTADD
+487 IVAEHFGLGAGD
-499 IIVTMPDTDIA
+499 IVVTMPDTDA
-510 GFDGGSQGSRTT
+510 AAYDGGSQGSRTT

-537 RMIYDV
+537 GMIFDV
-543 ASDLLEAGRDDLEM
+543 ASGMLEAGRDDLEL
-557 VNGKVGVVGYPD
+557 VNGQVGVVGYPD
-569 SRIPLENIAM
+569 SRISLGDIAM
-579 AATWSRGPLSANG
+579 AATWSRGPLSASG
-592 SYTTEP
+592 SYTAEP
-598 VPYNPGC
+598 VPFNPGC

-611 PYFPTPTYHVHLAE
+611 PHFPSPTYHVHLAE

-642 VQEVGRVINPT
+642 VQEVGRVINPA
-653 GVRGQVQGAVAQGIG
+653 GVRGQIQGSVVQGIG
-668 HALYESLRIRDARY
+668 HALYESLRIRDSRY
-682 LERSLETY
+682 LERSLEAY
-690 RLPLAVDVPEVEIIT
+690 RLPLAVDMPEVEVIT

-724 IILAPATIACAVS
+724 ITLAPATIACAVS
-737 DAIGKPFNRIPI
+737 DALGRPFNRIPI
-749 TPEDV
+749 TPETV
-754 LEAIVEKEKTYA
+754 LEAIVEKEKQR